1 MRKFA
6 LLCLIGLFVFAGVSS
21 AGENKLMHC
30 FAFTVIEDASDADWQ
45 AFFKATDALPGKIPG
60 LNKVWYGKLQR
71 PLSTFAVSRDARKK
85 LRAGE
90 KAVTTEISM
99 RMRQFG
105 VCMEMDGP
113 AALKTYAAH
122 AAHAD
127 WAKVYSKVRQP
138 GTTTYDILGQ

>member
-1 MRKFA
+1 MRRLFC
-6 LLCLIGLFVFAGVSS
+6 LCLIGLFMLAGTLS

-30 FAFTVIEDASDADWQ
+30 FTFTVIEDASDADWQ

-60 LNKVWYGKLQR
+60 LNNVWYGKLQR
-71 PLSTFAVSRDARKK
+71 PLSTYTVSREARKK

-90 KAVTTEISM
+90 KTTSEVSM

-105 VCMEMDGP
+105 VCMEMDDA
-113 AALKTYAAH
+113 AALKTYAGH